1 MKTTRWLPFSL
12 AGIFLPYGDCNPDK
26 VDEIKTIIIAKSL
39 LKVLKIEKYRSYLE
53 AICLIFDGYTG
64 HIKMM

>member
-12 AGIFLPYGDCNPDK
+12 AGIFLPYGDCNPGK

-39 LKVLKIEKYRSYLE
+39 LKVLKIEKYRAYIE
-53 AICLIFDGYTG
+53 TICWVFDGYSRSY
-64 HIKMM
+64 

>member
-1 MKTTRWLPFSL
+1 MKATRWLLFSL
-12 AGIFLPYGDCNPDK
+12 AGIFLPYGDCNPGK

-53 AICLIFDGYTG
+53 AICLIFDGYTRSY
-64 HIKMM
+64 